1 MSFFPTVQEH
11 KVVQKENIAGNVT
24 SFDGIAVI
32 EEKNFLGWENVLA
45 CITNSPHF
53 YQLYQRVS
61 LAAAADFC

>member
-32 EEKNFLGWENVLA
+32 EEKNFLG
-45 CITNSPHF
+45 
-53 YQLYQRVS
+53 
-61 LAAAADFC
+61 